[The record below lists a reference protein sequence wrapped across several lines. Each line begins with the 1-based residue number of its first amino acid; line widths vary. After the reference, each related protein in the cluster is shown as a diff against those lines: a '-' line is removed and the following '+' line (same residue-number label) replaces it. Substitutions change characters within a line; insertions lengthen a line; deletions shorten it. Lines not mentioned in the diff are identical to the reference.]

1 MIRNVIFDIGK
12 VLIRFE
18 WMEYMHSIFDDEEV
32 IKAVTDTVW
41 QSGWWTEL
49 DRNAIPEEEV
59 FKKLREAAGDQIDN
73 FNIAMDRFGEL
84 IQRTDFAVPW
94 VDELKEKGYK
104 VFFLSNYSDF
114 IVRSNPDALDFIDH
128 MDGGVFSY
136 QVKLI
141 KPDSAIF
148 ECICEKYELKPEEC
162 LFTDDSQKNVDA
174 ARAFGMRAIRFDGYE
189 KTYPAIMDYLN
200 GPENGN
206 ELSDLSGEGLPFD
219 GLDYSKWGK

>member
-12 VLIRFE
+12 VLIKFE
-18 WMEYMHSIFDDEEV
+18 WIEYMHSIFDDENV

-59 FKKLREAAGDQIDN
+59 FKKLREAAGDQVDN
-73 FNIAMDRFGEL
+73 FNTAMERFGEL
-84 IQRTDFAVPW
+84 IGRRDFAIPW

-104 VFFLSNYSDF
+104 VFYLSNYSDF
-114 IVRSNPDALDFIDH
+114 VVRSNPGALDFIDH
-128 MDGGVFSY
+128 MDGGVFSH

-141 KPDSAIF
+141 KPDRAIF
-148 ECICEKYELKPEEC
+148 ECICEKYGLKPEEC

-189 KTYPAIMDYLN
+189 KTYPVIMDYLS
-200 GPENGN
+200 GPENGS
-206 ELSDLSGEGLPFD
+206 ELHDLSGEGLPFD
-219 GLDYSKWGK
+219 GLDYSKWVK

>member
-1 MIRNVIFDIGK
+1 
-12 VLIRFE
+12 
-18 WMEYMHSIFDDEEV
+18 MEYMHSLFDDENV
-32 IKAVTDTVW
+32 VKAVTDIVW

-114 IVRSNPDALDFIDH
+114 IVRKNPEALDFIDH
-128 MDGGVFSY
+128 MG
-136 QVKLI
+136 
-141 KPDSAIF
+141 
-148 ECICEKYELKPEEC
+148 
-162 LFTDDSQKNVDA
+162 
-174 ARAFGMRAIRFDGYE
+174 
-189 KTYPAIMDYLN
+189 
-200 GPENGN
+200 
-206 ELSDLSGEGLPFD
+206 
-219 GLDYSKWGK
+219 